1 MSDYVVYISD
11 YPSLCINISLSV
23 VWYALL
29 SNFVSICQPV
39 CLIVS
44 QQALTLHK
52 KWSFPLSISSVNVTK
67 SVVFC
72 RLRHINWR
80 NPQWKNSFFV
90 QCYIWLSVCLSVC
103 LYIYLSVCLSPCLY
117 DCHSVCLSFCLRD
130 WLSEVALIFFA
141 CFFESLFPLN
151 SSLVC
156 CASRLY
162 KPTGYTSLFSIEV
175 FWVYNFVHT
184 NFLGIQA
191 LGMQGYT
198 RLLCILGIQACYL
211 FCLLKTPISHYPE
224 LKIQLKCCTLQIES
238 FIVSEKPFLHNLI
251 NKVKLFT
258 YTYVIQNL
266 KINTLSQSSDNV
278 N

>member
-1 MSDYVVYISD
+1 MKKFIFCAVLYLVVC
-11 YPSLCINISLSV
+11 L
-23 VWYALL
+23 
-29 SNFVSICQPV
+29 SICLLV
-39 CLIVS
+39 YL
-44 QQALTLHK
+44 L
-52 KWSFPLSISSVNVTK
+52 
-67 SVVFC
+67 
-72 RLRHINWR
+72 
-80 NPQWKNSFFV
+80 
-90 QCYIWLSVCLSVC
+90 VCLSVSMS
-103 LYIYLSVCLSPCLY
+103 LW
-117 DCHSVCLSFCLRD
+117 LSFCVSVFLSS
-130 WLSEVALIFFA
+130 WLSFWSRSHFFA

-266 KINTLSQSSDNV
+266 KINTLWQSSDNV